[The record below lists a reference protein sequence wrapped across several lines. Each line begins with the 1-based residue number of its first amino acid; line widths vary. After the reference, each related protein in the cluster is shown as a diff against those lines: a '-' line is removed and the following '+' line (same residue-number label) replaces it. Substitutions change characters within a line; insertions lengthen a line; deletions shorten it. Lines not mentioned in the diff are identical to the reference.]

1 VVTIRKRISKIL
13 SLNKMYC
20 LLLFIQ
26 SSIQFPN
33 PITAEQMA
41 PNMLA
46 NIMIQGLT
54 GQTTPQM
61 LFLST
66 VPTQNSVVIPL
77 GPNNAQAAQAAA
89 AKEGQAAGNAQG
101 GNGQA
106 AAAAKE
112 GQAAG
117 NAQGGNGQAAAAAK
131 EGQAAAAAKEG
142 QAAGN
147 AQGGN
152 GQAAAKEGQ
161 AAAKEGQ
168 AAAAA
173 KEGQAAGNAQG
184 GNGQAAAAAKEGQA
198 AGNAQGGN
206 GQAAGEKA
214 A

>member
-1 VVTIRKRISKIL
+1 MVVAPPAPVNVAVAMANGIPL
-13 SLNKMYC
+13 
-20 LLLFIQ
+20 
-26 SSIQFPN
+26 IQFPN

-117 NAQGGNGQAAAAAK
+117 NAQGGNGQAA
-131 EGQAAAAAKEG
+131 
-142 QAAGN
+142 
-147 AQGGN
+147 
-152 GQAAAKEGQ
+152 
-161 AAAKEGQ
+161 
-168 AAAAA
+168 
-173 KEGQAAGNAQG
+173 
-184 GNGQAAAAAKEGQA
+184 
-198 AGNAQGGN
+198 
-206 GQAAGEKA
+206 GEKA